1 MGIDVRWE
9 TETGGELEV
18 VWDEQD
24 ILSSLVDS
32 GTGDAGATCLRFLD
46 AWGEAL
52 FNQNQLP
59 VLAVE
64 LAELETHL
72 ENQDEAA
79 HVAKVLGL
87 VQRANGEQ
95 HTYVRFSGG

>member
-9 TETGGELEV
+9 TATGGELEV

-24 ILSSLVDS
+24 LLSALVDS

-46 AWGEAL
+46 AWGDAL
-52 FNQNQLP
+52 FNQSQLP
-59 VLAVE
+59 FLAAE
-64 LAELETHL
+64 LAALETSL
-72 ENQDEAA
+72 DDPDEAE

-95 HTYVRFSGG
+95 HTYVRFAGG